1 MVVSVET
8 PTKLLFVLGTPKQKA
23 LFISKTKR
31 KMKTLNEVAAAIKED
46 EKTPF
51 NTETLKTFIE
61 DYAPCLSIASGLNN
75 VIYNYIMAHD
85 KDECVD
91 MITFVNDVWWL
102 MRLRNIF
109 IKTAID
115 NGQATHKE
123 LMEFMEN
130 MLKLTNLEI

>member
-51 NTETLKTFIE
+51 NTDAFVEFVKEEPGFYVIQTF
-61 DYAPCLSIASGLNN
+61 DN

-85 KDECVD
+85 GKSYVD
-91 MITFVNDVWWL
+91 MSVFVHDVWSL
-102 MRLRNIF
+102 VRLRNVF
-109 IKTAID
+109 LQTAID
-115 NGQATHKE
+115 NGQATQ
-123 LMEFMEN
+123 EN
-130 MLKLTNLEI
+130 IIKYFNTFLAK